1 MAHFLGIDIGGTV
14 IKSGIYDER
23 GREKAVASLNDAPVA
38 GPVGWSERD
47 MGAMWETVC
56 ATIRKALADG
66 GVAPADVRG
75 VGFSAH
81 GKGLYAVDRDG
92 APVRNG
98 VVSSDNRALPIVREW
113 KSRGVVEAAYPY
125 AFQQVWAGHP
135 VSILA
140 WLKQH
145 EAGSYRRIHRIL
157 MAHDWIRYRLTGEF
171 AAEITNISGSNLYR
185 VDTGDYEP
193 ELFRLFG
200 IEEMHSCV
208 APVIGSA
215 ECRAGISA
223 EAAAKTGL
231 PAGTPVYGGFF
242 DVVSAAVCAG
252 LADGN
257 FINVVMGTWTIETWI
272 AERIHAA
279 AHPYVWGRYCI
290 PGKYF
295 VHEGSPTCA
304 SNLEWF
310 ARTLMPGV
318 ERPYQRCDEM
328 VASLQKCETS
338 VQFLPYL
345 FSSNLGDNLS
355 AGFYGLANAH
365 GLPHLAQAV
374 FEGICFSQHAHLER
388 ILALSGRK
396 AVLRLTGG
404 SARSR
409 VWAQMVA
416 DIAQMPVEV
425 MHVKESGCLGAAIA
439 AAVGSGVHASFLD
452 AMAAMCPAAS
462 RLAPDVS
469 AATRYREKYAYFR
482 ELAATLNA
490 LPYVHS

>member
-23 GREKAVASLNDAPVA
+23 GQEKAVASLNDTPLA

-47 MGAMWETVC
+47 MRAMWNTVC

-66 GVAPADVRG
+66 NVAPASLRG

-92 APVRNG
+92 EPVRNG
-98 VVSSDNRALPIVREW
+98 VISSDNRALPIVREW
-113 KSRGVVEAAYPY
+113 KSRGIDEAAYPY

-140 WLKQH
+140 WLKEH
-145 EAGSYRRIHRIL
+145 ETASYRRIHRIL

-171 AAEITNISGSNLYR
+171 SAEITNISGSNLYQ
-185 VDTGDYEP
+185 VDTGVYEP

-200 IEEMHSCV
+200 IEEMQACV

-215 ECRAGISA
+215 ECRARISA
-223 EAAAKTGL
+223 KAAAETGL
-231 PAGTPVYGGFF
+231 PEGTPVYGGFF

-252 LADGN
+252 LADER
-257 FINVVMGTWTIETWI
+257 FINVVMGTWTIETWVTD
-272 AERIHAA
+272 RIHTA

-290 PGKYF
+290 PGRYF
-295 VHEGSPTCA
+295 VHEGSPTSA

-328 VASLQKCETS
+328 VASLGKGETG

-345 FSSNLGDNLS
+345 FSSNLGDKLS
-355 AGFYGLANAH
+355 GGFYGLANAH
-365 GLPHLAQAV
+365 GLAHLTQAV
-374 FEGICFSQHAHLER
+374 YEGICFSQHAHLER
-388 ILALSGRK
+388 ILALSGRDK
-396 AVLRLTGG
+396 VLRLTGG
-404 SARSR
+404 PARSK
-409 VWAQMVA
+409 VWTQMVA
-416 DIAQMPVEV
+416 DLAGMPVEV

-439 AAVGSGVHASFLD
+439 AAVGSGVHASFLE
-452 AMAAMCPAAS
+452 AMAAMCPATS
-462 RLAPDVS
+462 RLTPDAS
-469 AATRYREKYAYFR
+469 AAARYHEKYAYFR
-482 ELAATLNA
+482 ELAATLNT
-490 LPYVHS
+490 LPPAV